1 MKHRFRSLALPPL
14 LLVLLLAAPGR
25 AQKQDVQGQVE
36 RPVAEAI
43 EIRQATQKAEVRWRE
58 ERQQMA
64 TVYDQLQQEQV
75 RLEARKRELEETLAA
90 ARGRVA
96 AKREQIEAIA
106 RITDQVVPFL
116 EEQYQRLARRIEAD
130 LPFLTAER
138 RQRLENLK
146 TLLDDPGVA
155 VSERLRKVFEALLVE
170 AEYGNTIEVYQEN
183 ITVDGRAML
192 ANIFRLGRVGLYY
205 QSLDR
210 QACGFYNIA
219 RAAWQPLDAD
229 ANRTLQTAM
238 EIGTKRRPVEILNM
252 PLGRI
257 ATP

>member
-1 MKHRFRSLALPPL
+1 VNFFVNALIGLAMLA
-14 LLVLLLAAPGR
+14 VLAPAPGR
-25 AQKQDVQGQVE
+25 AESNDLQSQVE

-43 EIRQATQKAEVRWRE
+43 EIRQATQKAEVQWRE

-64 TVYDQLQQEQV
+64 AAYDQLQQEQV
-75 RLEARKRELEETLAA
+75 RLEARRKDLQEALTT
-90 ARGRVA
+90 ARSRVG
-96 AKREQIEAIA
+96 AKQAQLEAIA
-106 RITDQVVPFL
+106 RITDQVAPFL
-116 EEQYQRLARRIEAD
+116 EEQHQRLARRIEAD
-130 LPFLTAER
+130 LPFLSAER

-183 ITVDGRAML
+183 IAVGGRVML

-210 QACGFYNIA
+210 HTCGFYNIA
-219 RAAWQPLDAD
+219 ESAWQPLDAK
-229 ANRTLQTAM
+229 ANRTLQTAID
-238 EIGTKRRPVEILNM
+238 IGTKRRPVEILNM

-257 ATP
+257 AAS

>member
-1 MKHRFRSLALPPL
+1 VNFFVKALIGLAL
-14 LLVLLLAAPGR
+14 LAILAPAPGQS
-25 AQKQDVQGQVE
+25 QKIDVQREVE
-36 RPVAEAI
+36 QPVAEAI
-43 EIRQATQKAEVRWRE
+43 EIRQATQKDEVRWRE
-58 ERQQMA
+58 ERQQLA
-64 TVYDQLQQEQV
+64 AVYDRLKDEQV
-75 RLEARKRELEETLAA
+75 RLEARRQAMEETLTAT
-90 ARGRVA
+90 RTRVS
-96 AKREQIEAIA
+96 AKQAQIEAIA
-106 RITDQVVPFL
+106 RITDQVAPFL
-116 EEQYQRLARRIEAD
+116 EEQYQRLAGRIEAD
-130 LPFLTAER
+130 MPFLTAER

-183 ITVDGRAML
+183 ITVADRTLL

-210 QACGFYNIA
+210 QTCGFYNIA
-219 RAAWQPLDAD
+219 QAAWQPLSAD
-229 ANRTLQTAM
+229 ANRTLQTAI

-257 ATP
+257 TAP